1 VRNLKRE
8 GEIESE
14 MQCRI
19 MDNDQ
24 KTRLLIIISLVPLLS
39 LKLLILFFPF
49 VLKLVQI
56 IIIPT

>member
-1 VRNLKRE
+1 MRNLKRE